1 MEPPLHTSL
10 SLIHLCWRNKL
21 LIAGSKLVGFLLAA
35 AFLWLGPRY
44 YEATAFLEMPMI
56 NAPAEGGGNSEETVL
71 RTHEARLRFPALHE
85 KLLAPDGGSLNP
97 STLDAFQSA
106 LTVAVVRRTR
116 LLGITVRDVSPEVAR
131 SRASGLAILYL
142 AELAQLEQ
150 KELAFQRDQWKA
162 NTARTLLAWQ
172 EAEKSVLMARNAPGI
187 SPAGTSEAGGA
198 PQELANAARN
208 AGAAY
213 EASLRQLRE
222 AETRLQVAPVPW
234 RIEQPSLPY
243 RAAWPLPWLT
253 LLVGLFLGGLG
264 GAWLIWLRQGGSGK
278 V

>member
-1 MEPPLHTSL
+1 MEPPLHSSL

-21 LIAGSKLVGFLLAA
+21 WIATSKLVGFLIAV

-44 YEATAFLEMPMI
+44 YEATAFLEMPMVK
-56 NAPAEGGGNSEETVL
+56 ASAESGGNSEETVL

-97 STLDAFQSA
+97 STLEAFQRA
-106 LTVAVVRRTR
+106 LTVSVVRRTR
-116 LLGITVRDVSPEVAR
+116 LLGITVRDASPEVAR
-131 SRASGLAILYL
+131 SRASGLATLYL
-142 AELAQLEQ
+142 SELARVEQ

-162 NTARTLLAWQ
+162 NTARMLLAWQ
-172 EAEKSVLMARNAPGI
+172 EAEKSALIARNAPGI
-187 SPAGTSEAGGA
+187 PPAGTAEAGRTT
-198 PQELANAARN
+198 QELATAARN

-234 RIEQPSLPY
+234 RIEPPLLPY
-243 RAAWPLPWLT
+243 RPAWPLPWLT
-253 LLVGLFLGGLG
+253 LLTGLILGGIG
-264 GAWLIWLRQGGSGK
+264 GTWLVWLRKGK
-278 V
+278 VE